1 LFSARVCTEGKGD
14 LMSVEQEVMDA
25 NARFYQAFNK
35 GDLMLMQA
43 VWLQGESA
51 SCIHPGWEVLKGFDT
66 IIESWKK
73 IFSGSENLEIKLS
86 DIEVSGDDGMVW
98 VSCQENLFALSTSGV
113 QLSKVHATNL
123 FQKKEDHWKMVLH
136 HASSVPQ
143 KISRQDTIS
152 SN

>member
-1 LFSARVCTEGKGD
+1 MSTEQA
-14 LMSVEQEVMDA
+14 VRDA
-25 NARFYQAFNK
+25 NARFYQAFNQ

-43 VWLQGESA
+43 VWQQSDSVA
-51 SCIHPGWEVLKGFDT
+51 CIHPGWEILRGFDY
-66 IIESWKK
+66 IIKSWES

-86 DIEVSGDDGMVW
+86 DIEVCGDSGELVW
-98 VSCQENLFALSTSGV
+98 VGCQENLFSLSTAGV

-123 FQKKEDHWKMVLH
+123 FKKEGEHWKMILH

-143 KISRQDTIS
+143 KMSRQDQIS